1 MVQLNLD
8 ELAKGDVAEIPPF
21 LGRFLA
27 EAAAIC
33 LESQG
38 HNSGVDLEIDS
49 LNDNAYVISWN
60 QVNESNLR
68 FWNDAQKT
76 TEFGA
81 ICIALILAKH
91 ETTYSVIESSRQGTG
106 FDYWLGDRSD
116 VTIQRKARLEVSGIR
131 RGSQT
136 TLRARMRQKREQVA
150 RYASDY
156 PGTQA
161 FVIVVEFGTPRA
173 EVDQL

>member
-1 MVQLNLD
+1 MFQLNLD
-8 ELAKGDVAEIPPF
+8 ELAKGDTAAIPPF
-21 LGRFLA
+21 LGAFLA
-27 EAAAIC
+27 EAGVVC
-33 LESQG
+33 MESQG

-49 LNDNAYVISWN
+49 RSNNTYVISWSK
-60 QVNESNLR
+60 VDESNLR
-68 FWNDAQKT
+68 FWNDSKVT

-81 ICIALILAKH
+81 IGIAVMLAKH
-91 ETTYSVIESSRQGTG
+91 ETSYSVIESSRQGTG
-106 FDYWLGDRSD
+106 FDYWLGDPSD

-136 TLRARMRQKREQVA
+136 TLRTRMRQKREQVA